1 MKTLITALILFLMAS
16 AVQSREITLAM
27 SPSIPP
33 YVVKETQGGIMSD
46 IVKEA
51 LALKGHT
58 VKEINY
64 VSNKRLVAMI
74 HSGQVDG
81 VINTPP
87 NLMTGFVSEPILHF
101 ENVVIALKE
110 KQYQFKHISELAPF
124 RVQAFQF
131 AKAYLGPEF
140 IAMTEDNSTYS
151 EVILQVNQL
160 RHLFL
165 DRTDAIILDRQIF
178 LYYLNQLRSQMVSI
192 PEVSYFPL
200 FPKAP
205 RHAVFLEKAM
215 RDEFNEALLILQSS
229 GRVEAIFDDYSGY
242 SDE

>member
-1 MKTLITALILFLMAS
+1 MKTLMTALIVYMVAS
-16 AVQSREITLAM
+16 AAQSRDITLAM

-33 YVVKETQGGIMSD
+33 YVIKETQGGIMSD

-51 LALKGHT
+51 LAIKGHT
-58 VKEINY
+58 VKEFNY

-74 HSGQVDG
+74 QSGQVDG
-81 VINTPP
+81 GINTPP
-87 NLMTGFVSEPILHF
+87 NLMVGFVSEPILHF
-101 ENVVIALKE
+101 ENVVIAAKARN
-110 KQYQFKHISELAPF
+110 YQFNHISDLTPY
-124 RVQAFQF
+124 RVQAFQY

-140 IAMTEDNSTYS
+140 VAMAEGNSSYH

-178 LYYLNQLRSQMVSI
+178 LYYLNELRGQMTNI
-192 PEVSYFPL
+192 PDVAFFTL

-205 RHAVFLEKAM
+205 RHAVFLDEDM
-215 RDEFNEALLILQSS
+215 RDDFNDALLLMKSS
-229 GRVEAIFDDYSGY
+229 GRVQAIMDQYSTY
-242 SDE
+242 EKD